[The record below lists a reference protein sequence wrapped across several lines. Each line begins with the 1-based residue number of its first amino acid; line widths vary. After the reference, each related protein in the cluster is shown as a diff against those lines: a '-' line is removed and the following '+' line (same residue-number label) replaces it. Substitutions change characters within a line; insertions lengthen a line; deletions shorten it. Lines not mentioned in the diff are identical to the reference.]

1 MMEKLARKERVS
13 GGVKWCLETENVLL
27 RRVAD
32 ASAAAT
38 GLLML
43 PQLFG
48 YIPQQQAHEKLPKAG
63 SLRRRSGPMS
73 RAGYGVSCTPGDR
86 RQAFYCQ
93 NLTSYF
99 DVPNIT
105 VPPSRPPLLREPCGD
120 SPESRPGGDFP

>member
-1 MMEKLARKERVS
+1 
-13 GGVKWCLETENVLL
+13 
-27 RRVAD
+27 
-32 ASAAAT
+32 
-38 GLLML
+38 
-43 PQLFG
+43 
-48 YIPQQQAHEKLPKAG
+48 
-63 SLRRRSGPMS
+63 MS